1 MFHAVY
7 PFRESYLYN
16 NFMYGLASVVAEKLG
31 GKSWE
36 DLISEE
42 LYQPL
47 GMTTSSFMTRVD
59 LSGDVAKGY
68 TTDDATGSPVPV
80 NFALNR
86 YMYIRSFF

>member
-7 PFRESYLYN
+7 PFRESFLYT
-16 NFMYGLASVVAEKLG
+16 NFMYGLASVIAEKLG

-68 TTDDATGSPVPV
+68 STDDATGSLLPV

-86 YMYIRSFF
+86 YMHIKSLP